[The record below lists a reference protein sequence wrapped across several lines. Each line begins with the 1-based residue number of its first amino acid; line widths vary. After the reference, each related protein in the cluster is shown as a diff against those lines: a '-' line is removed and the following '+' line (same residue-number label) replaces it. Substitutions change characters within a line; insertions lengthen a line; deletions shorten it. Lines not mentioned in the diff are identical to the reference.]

1 MPHTQDPV
9 DDEHSASG
17 GSSAVASDELCV
29 ARVPIFQPLSYED
42 QLDVASVARPVTVE
56 KGDQIYAPGSREAQL
71 MVVHTG
77 QVKISRISADG
88 HEQIVRVLG
97 PGDFVGESAFVTG
110 ARPDHFASAL
120 EGGSMCV
127 FRHADLGRL
136 IQEHPGVGM
145 RMLQAVSRRLEETE
159 QRLAAAVSGDVAA
172 RVADYLLELPGEHVD
187 GTVTVTLPLAK
198 KDIASLLDTTPES
211 LSRQLRRLTEAGVIE
226 QQRGRRVALTDV
238 DALLELAAGQGW
250 SG

>member
-1 MPHTQDPV
+1 MPHTEPARRDRSDPV
-9 DDEHSASG
+9 G
-17 GSSAVASDELCV
+17 PDELCV
-29 ARVPIFQPLSYED
+29 AGVPLFAPLSYVE
-42 QLDVASVARPVTVE
+42 QLNVASLARPVTVQRGE
-56 KGDQIYAPGSREAQL
+56 QIYAPGSRAAQL

-120 EGGSMCV
+120 EDGSMCV

-136 IQEHPGVGM
+136 VREHPGVGM
-145 RMLQAVSRRLEETE
+145 RMLQAVGQRLEETE
-159 QRLAAAVSGDVAA
+159 QRLAAAVSGNVAA
-172 RVADYLLELPGEHVD
+172 RVADYLLGLPGEHVD
-187 GTVTVTLPLAK
+187 GTVLVTLPLAK

-211 LSRQLRRLTEAGVIE
+211 LSRQLRRLSQAGVI
-226 QQRGRRVALTDV
+226 QQRGGRTVVLADV
-238 DALLELAAGQGW
+238 DALLDLSAGAG
-250 SG
+250 